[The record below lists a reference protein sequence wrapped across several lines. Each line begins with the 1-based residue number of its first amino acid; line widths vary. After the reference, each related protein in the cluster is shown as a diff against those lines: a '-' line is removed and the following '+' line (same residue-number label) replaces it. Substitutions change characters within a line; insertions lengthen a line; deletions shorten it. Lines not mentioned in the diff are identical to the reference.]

1 MQPTI
6 EVAAGGVLTC
16 ITASLAPRA
25 FIRIMARLV
34 ALPANIRAV
43 NTELSIH
50 DFLACPT
57 PAAWVEAALADQ
69 QTLLIDHKN
78 NSSRRP
84 PRPWR

>member
-1 MQPTI
+1 M
-6 EVAAGGVLTC
+6 
-16 ITASLAPRA
+16 
-25 FIRIMARLV
+25 
-34 ALPANIRAV
+34 

-78 NSSRRP
+78 NEFKAASTAMALIAKYNQALDLVNFMSRTSRELQQP
-84 PRPWR
+84 T